1 MLLLLLLVS
10 TVLGFEG
17 RRGLHCSRKTMHRQ
31 SERQSD
37 NALDSIPSQPIHRNT
52 EGYHARAYQ
61 VQEPIGRYSLVA
73 KADKAGTA
81 IFLDHSNQ
89 GCAVRLGRNSHRY
102 DLFCLS
108 SNFLRSLTMAIS
120 DPNEFAKFARRM
132 PPIKSGTRTIPPISC
147 RSIHHLIILNTTCTL
162 H

>member
-1 MLLLLLLVS
+1 MLLLLLLLVS

-37 NALDSIPSQPIHRNT
+37 NALDPIPSQSIHRNT

-81 IFLDHSNQ
+81 SFLDHSNQ
-89 GCAVRLGRNSHRY
+89 GCAVRLGRNRHRY
-102 DLFCLS
+102 DLCFGCRPIFFAYLPWRFQIRM
-108 SNFLRSLTMAIS
+108 NLRSLRDECLRLKAELAQYRPS
-120 DPNEFAKFARRM
+120 VAAQF
-132 PPIKSGTRTIPPISC
+132 
-147 RSIHHLIILNTTCTL
+147 II
-162 H
+162 